1 MKRSH
6 LFLLLLLPLI
16 SATFFSCGNSSG
28 SIDDVSWLIG
38 SWEGTDLND
47 LVFHETWERESK
59 TTLTGTGATVSPDGD
74 TIFRETLK
82 IDLVDGTP
90 YYVATIPKSKGPVLF
105 KMIKGDAHNAI
116 FENKE
121 HDFPKRISYMLQTNN
136 TCKIKLEGIEKGVPR
151 IETLMYERVDNTLL
165 KQNLKSDSGKRDTAP
180 ATINL
185 HL

>member
-1 MKRSH
+1 MKKPH
-6 LFLLLLLPLI
+6 FFIPVFVLFSTL
-16 SATFFSCGNSSG
+16 FFSCGNSSG
-28 SIDDVSWLIG
+28 NIEDVSWLIG
-38 SWEGTDLND
+38 SWKGTDLND

-59 TTLTGTGATVSPDGD
+59 TTLTGSGVTVSPDGD

-82 IDLVDGTP
+82 IDLVEGVP

-121 HDFPKRISYMLQTNN
+121 HYFPKRISYLLQTNN

-151 IETLMYERVDNTLL
+151 IETLIYERENNSTLHRTL
-165 KQNLKSDSGKRDTAP
+165 PDSMKKDTAP

-185 HL
+185 KL